1 MCQQYR
7 KECSSTSSNIIF
19 VLGERFTQNLHKKK
33 EISKIK
39 ITPKILGNKI
49 IKQINIIK
57 KLKLL
62 LLIYNYSSKQ
72 KPLHKLFF

>member
-1 MCQQYR
+1 MTQQYE
-7 KECSSTSSNIIF
+7 KG
-19 VLGERFTQNLHKKK
+19 VLLAHHLILYSFWANALHKNLHKKK

-72 KPLHKLFF
+72 KP